1 MHAAVA
7 AEVEARGIDL
17 VVATPANLHQGGP
30 ARHSGLTYGDWQVV
44 TSCPVP
50 LLIVRSDGLAKY
62 RNVVEAVDPFHAHA
76 KPAGLDREI
85 LRHAQTLE
93 SLTRARLTVLHCYLP
108 VDYFGA
114 DLMRVPARDPRFV
127 DSRQEALG
135 ALCAEAG
142 ISTKA
147 ARVVA
152 GAPHGVLQAMQQR
165 GEADVVV
172 MGALARGRLAEFL
185 VGSTAERVLHDGNN
199 DVLVVAPRRS
209 TTA

>member
-1 MHAAVA
+1 V
-7 AEVEARGIDL
+7 
-17 VVATPANLHQGGP
+17 
-30 ARHSGLTYGDWQVV
+30 
-44 TSCPVP
+44 
-50 LLIVRSDGLAKY
+50 
-62 RNVVEAVDPFHAHA
+62 
-76 KPAGLDREI
+76 
-85 LRHAQTLE
+85 
-93 SLTRARLTVLHCYLP
+93 
-108 VDYFGA
+108 
-114 DLMRVPARDPRFV
+114 
-127 DSRQEALG
+127 
-135 ALCAEAG
+135 G